1 MELKIAFILLA
12 LAIVSSQARSISSK
26 KATEVEH
33 DANPGFGLSNLG
45 NYAKSK
51 ANELKNKAVK
61 EGKSLAN
68 KAQGAIKAK
77 IGNDEAEQFYEKM
90 MDEFAEWRRN
100 TVN

>member
-33 DANPGFGLSNLG
+33 DANPGLLG
-45 NYAKSK
+45 NYVKSK

-68 KAQGAIKAK
+68 EAQGAIKAK

-90 MDEFAEWRRN
+90 MDEFAEWHWN